1 MATLEAATCLGMHC
15 CETEPSPG
23 VSFNGSHVR
32 WGRESSMHWLLKP
45 QKGSVG
51 SYLPVKIHELKDCSQ
66 AHNPF
71 FLYFLL
77 TPAGGFPEQS
87 LLFDTVL
94 QVQDVALLPKG
105 NAAFCR
111 PSVGVSFALLCPQY
125 LLGSEWQTFPRVPRV
140 WPLGPQVME
149 LFGKVIDPIGGGA
162 LLEEAYHWAILSYG
176 HWDPVAWSHCLY
188 FFSASSSWVKYVW
201 LALGCHRHDFTAVLT
216 SIVMEP

>member
-1 MATLEAATCLGMHC
+1 
-15 CETEPSPG
+15 
-23 VSFNGSHVR
+23 
-32 WGRESSMHWLLKP
+32 MHWLLKP

-125 LLGSEWQTFPRVPRV
+125 LLGSE
-140 WPLGPQVME
+140 
-149 LFGKVIDPIGGGA
+149 
-162 LLEEAYHWAILSYG
+162 
-176 HWDPVAWSHCLY
+176 
-188 FFSASSSWVKYVW
+188 
-201 LALGCHRHDFTAVLT
+201 
-216 SIVMEP
+216 